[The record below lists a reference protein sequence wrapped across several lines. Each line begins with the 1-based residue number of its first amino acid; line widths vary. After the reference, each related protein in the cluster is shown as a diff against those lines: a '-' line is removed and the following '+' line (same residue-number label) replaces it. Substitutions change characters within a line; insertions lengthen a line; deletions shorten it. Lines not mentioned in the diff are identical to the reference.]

1 MVVRT
6 RWPVVDGAL
15 AWMLPVA
22 VLPSAAVA
30 APAASP
36 VSVFPIPETK

>member
-1 MVVRT
+1 MVVRA
-6 RWPVVDGAL
+6 RWPVVDVPL

-30 APAASP
+30 ARAASP
-36 VSVFPIPETK
+36 VSVFSIPETK